1 MKRTKRSERKDKHL
15 SEWTETEENTTSR
28 QSSSHRNNI
37 NQTISQLRNSQNW
50 LIKCQWSRQCNCHL
64 TGHCFCFCLPIN
76 FRTIFEIFSEHEK
89 KKRNQKEKKMF
100 ELHKWQWIHRI
111 ESNRNTKNRKQNS
124 LTRHE
129 TISIAAKQHRIN
141 IFSKL
146 IGIRCDG
153 SFRLK
158 LKKKKKRKYCAFW
171 CECKASV
178 KRYRTETIVV
188 SKRNEIKLKEENSDG
203 DDGRD
208 DGDEKQWNEIKC
220 LFRCNFMAQKPKVET
235 PIIILL
241 FAVSN
246 LHNILST
253 LSALFSLVLFVF
265 AHKTETNISFLC
277 SSFLHKTK
285 KKKI

>member
-64 TGHCFCFCLPIN
+64 TGHCFCFCLPMN

-89 KKRNQKEKKMF
+89 KWNQNEKKMF

-158 LKKKKKRKYCAFW
+158 LKKKRKNENTVPFDANAKQAWNVIARRRLLSANETKLIWKKKTAT
-171 CECKASV
+171 V
-178 KRYRTETIVV
+178 TT
-188 SKRNEIKLKEENSDG
+188 
-203 DDGRD
+203 
-208 DGDEKQWNEIKC
+208 
-220 LFRCNFMAQKPKVET
+220 VET
-235 PIIILL
+235 M
-241 FAVSN
+241 A
-246 LHNILST
+246 
-253 LSALFSLVLFVF
+253 
-265 AHKTETNISFLC
+265 
-277 SSFLHKTK
+277 TK
-285 KKKI
+285 NNEMK